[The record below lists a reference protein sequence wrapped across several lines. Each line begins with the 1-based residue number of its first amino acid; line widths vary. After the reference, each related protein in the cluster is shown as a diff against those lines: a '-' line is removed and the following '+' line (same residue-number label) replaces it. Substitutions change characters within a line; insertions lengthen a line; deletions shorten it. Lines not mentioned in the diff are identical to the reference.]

1 MRISHLALVLAL
13 VSPAIVAAQ
22 SEPEITEQSVVQESA
37 PAPAIAVEVA
47 QRVDRDFGG
56 NRENGGVGGG
66 NLRRNSDHSNG
77 DGGFSRRDGNAGFGR
92 HDGGAELGSPSEQ
105 TQQTQQAQQAPSQ
118 AQPEFRPAARF
129 DPPAPQATPQFE
141 RNPFGRGGRGGST
154 LDTSPAQQPQPQ
166 QPQSQAQNGGGDGDF
181 RGERGDRFRNRD
193 GSREGRRDDAFGR
206 RFGNRGD
213 NGPQIDTTPQ
223 RRPEGQVFDQNRDGR
238 FGQNARPDI
247 NRGDRGRGDVNRGDA
262 NQDRRNGVF
271 GRDWRRDGGRSNES
285 RDGRYDG
292 NRGGR
297 FDGNRNDRFD
307 GNRGGTSNHRFER
320 QGGGWVDRGNRYG
333 NDYNRNWNRE
343 WRGDRRYNW
352 QGYRNQYRNNYRQPR
367 YYNPY
372 GYGYGY
378 QRFGIGI
385 YLNSLFFSSR
395 YWINDPYEY
404 RLPAA
409 PYGYRW
415 IRYYDDVLLVDQRNG
430 YVVDVIHN
438 FFW

>member
-1 MRISHLALVLAL
+1 MRISYLTLALALAL
-13 VSPAIVAAQ
+13 PASLSAQ
-22 SEPEITEQSVVQESA
+22 SAPELTEQSVIEPSVA
-37 PAPAIAVEVA
+37 VPAPDVQIAQHGDRGDRVE
-47 QRVDRDFGG
+47 RG
-56 NRENGGVGGG
+56 NREGGGDWRGGNPDNGGEDGGWRRRGGG
-66 NLRRNSDHSNG
+66 GRDAG
-77 DGGFSRRDGNAGFGR
+77 AIGGSA
-92 HDGGAELGSPSEQ
+92 P
-105 TQQTQQAQQAPSQ
+105 QQPQ
-118 AQPEFRPAARF
+118 AQPEFRPQQRF
-129 DPPAPQATPQFE
+129 EQPAQPAAPQID
-141 RNPFGRGGRGGST
+141 RNPFGRGGRDGST
-154 LDTSPAQQPQPQ
+154 LNTSPSQTPQA
-166 QPQSQAQNGGGDGDF
+166 QAQNGGEF
-181 RGERGDRFRNRD
+181 RGERSDRF
-193 GSREGRRDDAFGR
+193 GGRGGNRDDAFSR

-262 NQDRRNGVF
+262 NQDRQNGVF
-271 GRDWRRDGGRSNES
+271 GRDWRRDGGRSNEN

-292 NRGGR
+292 NRNER
-297 FDGNRNDRFD
+297 FEGNRDGRFD
-307 GNRGGTSNHRFER
+307 GNRGGASNHRFER